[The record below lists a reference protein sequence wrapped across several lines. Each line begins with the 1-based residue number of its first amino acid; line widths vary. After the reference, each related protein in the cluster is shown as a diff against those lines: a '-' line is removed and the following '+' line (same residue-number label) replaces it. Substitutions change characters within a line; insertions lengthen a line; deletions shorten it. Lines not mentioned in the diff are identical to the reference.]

1 MDRCASLRR
10 AVTPDIF
17 ILFVVFIVFNG
28 DFWGSDSLQFK
39 EEMMMLRTSLSSSSS
54 VIPSAP
60 LPRRRTSKSRSVF
73 VNSTSSG
80 GDRYEKSFPSSSASG
95 VRGVAANSFPRDDD
109 DDVEE
114 VVHTVAPG
122 DSLYGVAIAYDVD
135 PRDLIA
141 ANVKTLGGFEYVLP
155 GQRLVVPG
163 QRRGG
168 GIGGGGQQRQQHQ
181 SRMTGMKNLA
191 PNNNGNNISSSVV
204 VGQQHGGGVGAMTK
218 TTAAVARMPTIVTAV
233 SFVFGLAFG
242 LFLFSRERE

>member
-1 MDRCASLRR
+1 MNVAFVVRMDRCVSLRR

-135 PRDLIA
+135 PRDLIVS
-141 ANVKTLGGFEYVLP
+141 N
-155 GQRLVVPG
+155 RS
-163 QRRGG
+163 
-168 GIGGGGQQRQQHQ
+168 
-181 SRMTGMKNLA
+181 SRYR
-191 PNNNGNNISSSVV
+191 SSSSS
-204 VGQQHGGGVGAMTK
+204 K
-218 TTAAVARMPTIVTAV
+218 RKSCI
-233 SFVFGLAFG
+233 SFVFE
-242 LFLFSRERE
+242 FLIQKYATSSIENKM